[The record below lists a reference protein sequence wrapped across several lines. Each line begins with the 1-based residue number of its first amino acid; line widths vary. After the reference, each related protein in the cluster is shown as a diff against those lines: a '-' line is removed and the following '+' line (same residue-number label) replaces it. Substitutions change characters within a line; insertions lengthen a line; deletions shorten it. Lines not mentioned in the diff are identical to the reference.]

1 MLCRSLLAFPEG
13 SVTHPEFL
21 MVRYAKTI
29 TPSTDLARQKCL
41 LVSDRTLCQNLCNL
55 AIN

>member
-21 MVRYAKTI
+21 MVRYEDSD
-29 TPSTDLARQKCL
+29 STLMANSIYR
-41 LVSDRTLCQNLCNL
+41 VATT
-55 AIN
+55 AIALWYCK